1 VHILGVTAHPT
12 GAWTAQQAR
21 NLLLDLG
28 ERVNEFKFFIRDR
41 DSKFTTAFDAAFTG
55 GGIRVIQTPVRAP
68 RANSFAE
75 KFVGT
80 LRRECLDHILIL
92 NQGHLRQVLAEFTR
106 HYLPTASAPA
116 AGTPA
121 ATRTRRR
128 YHCPDRTLAAPRRP
142 DQRVPKSSLATQK
155 QHVSS
160 CARGFGI
167 GQGCSKKLI
176 PFSEQVLYVPNVL
189 GMVDLI

>member
-92 NQGHLRQVLAEFTR
+92 NQGHLRQVLAEFT
-106 HYLPTASAPA
+106 
-116 AGTPA
+116 
-121 ATRTRRR
+121 
-128 YHCPDRTLAAPRRP
+128 
-142 DQRVPKSSLATQK
+142 
-155 QHVSS
+155 
-160 CARGFGI
+160 
-167 GQGCSKKLI
+167 
-176 PFSEQVLYVPNVL
+176 
-189 GMVDLI
+189 

>member
-106 HYLPTASAPA
+106 HYFTDRIRACSRNPGSHQDAPPISLPGSNAGSSSAA
-116 AGTPA
+116 
-121 ATRTRRR
+121 
-128 YHCPDRTLAAPRRP
+128 
-142 DQRVPKSSLATQK
+142 
-155 QHVSS
+155 
-160 CARGFGI
+160 
-167 GQGCSKKLI
+167 
-176 PFSEQVLYVPNVL
+176 
-189 GMVDLI
+189 